1 MEGLGVLEEMGELT
15 RRGET
20 FALATVVWRQGPSSS
35 QSGSRA
41 IITAEGELHGWI
53 GGACAEPVVIRE
65 AQRVMAAGTAKL
77 LLLGT
82 PEQFGAAVPDGMT
95 VVPISCQS
103 EGAIEVYIEPVLPVP
118 HLVIVGVSPMA
129 HTLASLARALGWR
142 TELVNGPDFATAGAD
157 ERSMIVVATQGH
169 DDEDVLERAV
179 AARPAYLGLVGSR
192 RRGAGVLGYLAE
204 RGVPQDQLDRV
215 RVPAG
220 LDLGSTT
227 HQEIAVA
234 VLAEL
239 VQLRASGALV
249 RPAANSVEQGR
260 AVGSDEPGGIGGAMG
275 VGGAGGSK
283 PARPAQAVDPVCGM
297 TVAAEAS
304 GRPVRHDDV
313 DYYFCCAGCRRAF
326 EKDPDAYV
334 KRETRC

>member
-15 RRGET
+15 RRGEA

-35 QSGSRA
+35 QAGSRA
-41 IITAEGELHGWI
+41 IITADGELHGWI

-65 AQRVMAAGTAKL
+65 AKQVMAEGTARL

-82 PEQFGAAVPDGMT
+82 REQFGAAVPDGMT

-103 EGAIEVYIEPVLPVP
+103 EGALEVYIEPVLPAP
-118 HLVIVGVSPMA
+118 HLVIAGDSPMA
-129 HTLASLARALGWR
+129 RTLASLARALGWR
-142 TELVNGPDFATAGAD
+142 TDLIRGPDFTAEAAD
-157 ERSMIVVATQGH
+157 GRSMVVVATQGH
-169 DDEDVLERAV
+169 GDEEVLECAA

-192 RRGAGVLGYLAE
+192 RRGATVLGYLAD

-234 VLAEL
+234 ILAEL
-239 VQLRASGALV
+239 VQLRASGAL
-249 RPAANSVEQGR
+249 ASGALAGAHGR
-260 AVGSDEPGGIGGAMG
+260 GPGTQSAPTAL
-275 VGGAGGSK
+275 VT
-283 PARPAQAVDPVCGM
+283 DPVCGM
-297 TVAAEAS
+297 TVSADS
-304 GRPVRHDDV
+304 SRPVRYEGT
-313 DYYFCCAGCRRAF
+313 DYYFCCAGCRQAF
-326 EKDPDAYV
+326 EQDPGAYV
-334 KRETRC
+334 KKETRC

>member
-15 RRGET
+15 RRGEA

-53 GGACAEPVVIRE
+53 GGACAEPVVVRE
-65 AQRVMAAGTAKL
+65 AQRVMAEGTAKL

-82 PEQFGAAVPDGMT
+82 PEQFGAAVPEGMA
-95 VVPISCQS
+95 VIPISCQS
-103 EGAIEVYIEPVLPVP
+103 EGAIEVYIEPVLPAP
-118 HLVIVGVSPMA
+118 HLVIIGDSPMA
-129 HTLASLARALGWR
+129 RTLASLAGALGWR
-142 TELVNGPDFATAGAD
+142 TDLTRGPDFTPGTAD

-169 DDEDVLERAV
+169 DDEEVLERAV

-192 RRGAGVLGYLAE
+192 RRGATVLGYLAD
-204 RGVPQDQLDRV
+204 RGVPQGQLDQV

-234 VLAEL
+234 ILAEL
-239 VQLRASGALV
+239 VQLRASGALARPGRFAAGPAK
-249 RPAANSVEQGR
+249 RPAGT
-260 AVGSDEPGGIGGAMG
+260 I
-275 VGGAGGSK
+275 
-283 PARPAQAVDPVCGM
+283 DPVCGM
-297 TVAAEAS
+297 TVTVEPS
-304 GRPVRHDDV
+304 GRPVAYEGV
-313 DYYFCCAGCRRAF
+313 DYYFCCAGCRQAF
-326 EKDPDAYV
+326 EEDPGAYVKSAYV